1 VCSEGELSI
10 EAKRVWCCRVNALN
24 CDVKVDPKLTTS
36 PIFVEVCVNEK
47 LWLLNLCSILLC

>member
-47 LWLLNLCSILLC
+47 LWLLN